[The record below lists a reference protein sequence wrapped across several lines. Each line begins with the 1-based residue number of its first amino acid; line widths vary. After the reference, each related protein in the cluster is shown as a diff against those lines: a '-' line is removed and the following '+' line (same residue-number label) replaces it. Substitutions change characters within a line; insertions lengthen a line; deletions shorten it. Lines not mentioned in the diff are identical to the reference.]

1 MADPQPLPPKPVP
14 PEKPLPGDCCGDGCA
29 MCVNDVYEQQLED
42 YEKALAA
49 WQARNEPPAADTA
62 PPGAASQPP
71 RSTTGSN
78 PP

>member
-1 MADPQPLPPKPVP
+1 MSLPDPKPVP
-14 PEKPLPGDCCGDGCA
+14 PEKPLPSDCCGDGCA

-42 YEKALAA
+42 YEAALAA
-49 WQARNEPPAADTA
+49 WQARNPDQA
-62 PPGAASQPP
+62 P